1 MCAINKC
8 LLYAFLCLAIF
19 CEIDSKGQ
27 IPTDGVI
34 NIDDTLKGE
43 VIEGS
48 GRSNDEDDVDQEESS
63 GLEDDEDTPLLSSM
77 TPGVPDGR
85 YGHGGRSVGG
95 TDATSFEPGS
105 GDGRQGTTTPPSSP
119 FSSTDDD
126 DFSRRRNFFASSPP
140 PPPTLPPA
148 SPSTRRPTTTT
159 TATTSVPTTTTTT
172 TTTATLPPHPPY
184 RNGDDEDDD
193 VNFGEGSALFGLD
206 DKHRMSTSSSVSS
219 TTTTTTTTAPDDI
232 WRPMVDPV
240 RIDYPDD
247 IIEPVEEEKEFAP
260 PPSSSSSPDDDDEDV
275 EDRGSGFPPRVPG
288 GGKPKEEV
296 SKPPQTNYK
305 FKKPDPTKFLTP
317 FAPDENRGKPDPKEN
332 DDMNKIDHRGG
343 TGYPDPGYDKKNP
356 GTGDEEISN
365 EIPVIGKAVM
375 GPKESRTD
383 SESLWH
389 QPGILAGEGEFSP
402 LLVIYLGIIGAAVVG
417 LLCAVLLVMFI
428 VYRMRKKD
436 EGSYDLDETT
446 KRSPRINGYQR
457 TNQNEF
463 YA

>member
-105 GDGRQGTTTPPSSP
+105 GDGRQ
-119 FSSTDDD
+119 
-126 DFSRRRNFFASSPP
+126 
-140 PPPTLPPA
+140 
-148 SPSTRRPTTTT
+148 
-159 TATTSVPTTTTTT
+159 
-172 TTTATLPPHPPY
+172 
-184 RNGDDEDDD
+184 
-193 VNFGEGSALFGLD
+193 
-206 DKHRMSTSSSVSS
+206 
-219 TTTTTTTTAPDDI
+219 
-232 WRPMVDPV
+232 
-240 RIDYPDD
+240 
-247 IIEPVEEEKEFAP
+247 
-260 PPSSSSSPDDDDEDV
+260 
-275 EDRGSGFPPRVPG
+275 
-288 GGKPKEEV
+288 EV

-343 TGYPDPGYDKKNP
+343 TGYDDPGYDKKNP

-389 QPGILAGEGEFSP
+389 QPGILA
-402 LLVIYLGIIGAAVVG
+402 GIIGAAVVG